1 MPRIACET
9 QTQRELESNM
19 IPCSCALSLLR
30 IRSFLCSAQVL
41 REKPTNT
48 WQFVE
53 KGGFFKAKARKLKF
67 WFISVGFC
75 FVNDRNSSHFYTAY
89 TTWWNKQS
97 YLLQPKC
104 FPCLI
109 DCPTTAVI
117 HTFCNTNVILKI
129 HIVFPIRNNI
139 CTLQL
144 IVMNNNHRNS
154 LPALQN
160 IVC

>member
-1 MPRIACET
+1 MLMCIEFVAHPIF
-9 QTQRELESNM
+9 
-19 IPCSCALSLLR
+19 SLFST
-30 IRSFLCSAQVL
+30 SFE
-41 REKPTNT
+41 REKTKQPTNT

-97 YLLQPKC
+97 YLLQLKC